1 MDTTLKGYP
10 LNKQEV
16 EKIFK
21 EIFNIN
27 LKDDVTFEII
37 SIKNIRL

>member
-10 LNKQEV
+10 LNNREV

-21 EIFNIN
+21 EIFSININ
-27 LKDDVTFEII
+27 DALHLK
-37 SIKNIRL
+37 